1 MRRVLTVLA
10 VAFTGYL
17 AARSLFWTGPVA
29 SPPLMVLALVLYLA
43 TTWLCV
49 FWGVPDRHGDGDPA
63 ADRLPA
69 WLSVV
74 ALGTTLVLPPLLAV
88 GAGAD
93 AVAEPYST
101 WYIGGLGVLMVILIA
116 RSRPWPAWTGT
127 AILAVWSSVLLGP
140 LGALGL
146 GLVGSLVWVSAA
158 QFFAL
163 ALGRAAQ
170 DTERLGQIQR
180 SASAVQAAQGS
191 QQRER
196 RIQVQRAL
204 QVAGPV
210 LARTI
215 ATDGR
220 LDERDRMEARIAEG
234 RLRDELRAARLL
246 DDEVRAAL
254 DAARRRGAVVS
265 VLDEG
270 GLDGLSEESL
280 GRIRADLAAVVRQAR
295 SERLYVR
302 ASPDPDTAVT
312 VVGRAASVLGLSDE
326 DHVDLWRE
334 IPRPE
339 GRERDALLPA
349 EWTGD
354 VKRGGGPA

>member
-1 MRRVLTVLA
+1 MRRVLTVIA

-17 AARSLFWTGPVA
+17 AARSLLWTGPVA
-29 SPPLMVLALVLYLA
+29 SPPLMVLSLVLYLA

-49 FWGVPDRHGDGDPA
+49 FWGAPTRRGDGDPA
-63 ADRLPA
+63 ADRLPDWVCA
-69 WLSVV
+69 V

-101 WYIGGLGVLMVILIA
+101 WYIGGLGVLMVILVA
-116 RSRPWPAWTGT
+116 RRRPWPAWTGT
-127 AILAVWSSVLLGP
+127 IVLTVWSAVLLGP

-146 GLVGSLVWVSAA
+146 GLVGSLVWVLAA

-180 SASAVQAAQGS
+180 TASAVQAAQGS

-204 QVAGPV
+204 EVAGPI

-246 DDEVRAAL
+246 DDDVRAAL
-254 DAARRRGAVVS
+254 DAARRRGTVVS
-265 VLDEG
+265 VIDEG
-270 GLDGLSEESL
+270 GLEGLSQESL
-280 GRIRADLAAVVRQAR
+280 GRIRADLAAAVREAR
-295 SERLYVR
+295 SDRLYVR
-302 ASPDPDTAVT
+302 ASPDMDIAVT

-334 IPRPE
+334 IPRPVA
-339 GRERDALLPA
+339 DA
-349 EWTGD
+349 G
-354 VKRGGGPA
+354 VSR